1 MAVGKVKKYSQTQ
14 TLVRRKEPKINVA
27 GLGKRELWATKRTDD
42 NWMPNSDKQKEQG
55 QVFKSRISICNE
67 VDKKSW
73 DIFLKTIRE
82 FAGKFS
88 AKIRVLKS
96 NHWKDQLEANEVKG
110 R

>member
-1 MAVGKVKKYSQTQ
+1 MGRGKKHTQTQ
-14 TLVRRKEPKINVA
+14 TIVRRKKPKINVA

-42 NWMPNSDKQKEQG
+42 NWTPNSDKQKEQG
-55 QVFKSRISICNE
+55 QVFKSRISISNE

-73 DIFLKTIRE
+73 DFLKKNIRE
-82 FAGKFS
+82 FAGKFR

-96 NHWKDQLEANEVKG
+96 NHWKDQPEANEVKG